1 MEASSPRPSQI
12 RSVILSLPFGE
23 DVRRYL
29 ESELNTQEEKHPERT
44 EAEVGTKGEQA
55 YMETRDFREDAN

>member
-1 MEASSPRPSQI
+1 M
-12 RSVILSLPFGE
+12 
-23 DVRRYL
+23 RRYL
-29 ESELNTQEEKHPERT
+29 ESELYSQGNKHPKRT